1 MALQNSV
8 KLIPKVEI
16 VSQELISE
24 FVNIGLGIGFTIID
38 LATRN

>member
-8 KLIPKVEI
+8 KLISKVEI